1 MDNRRQN
8 RRQQQ
13 RSRMMLIVAAVII
26 LLAAVILCISLGV
39 FSETG
44 LLRSKKTTA
53 ESGTQ
58 GWTSEKSHSS
68 EKSDPNA
75 VVYGGKT
82 YIYNDHLTN
91 YLLLGVD
98 TDGSI
103 QEEKTPGSA
112 GQSDTIFLISYDRVK
127 ETTVGLAI
135 PRDTITQIEKF
146 TPGGDSL
153 GFYSDHL
160 NLQYAYG
167 DGKRKSCELT
177 STAVSRLLSGL
188 PIGGYAAVNLESIPA
203 LTQLLGGV
211 EITVPDDSLADK
223 NPDFVKGNKV
233 ILDETNTGLF
243 VRSRDRSTEQSAIV
257 RMNRQKVFLEAF
269 ASKLAQEQKKD
280 ASTVTTLYEKMKA
293 EMITNMSTDQF
304 VDIAVAERVG
314 GIQTIPGETGHE
326 EVYDVYRIDDAAL
339 YKMILELFYTEA
351 EE

>member
-1 MDNRRQN
+1 M
-8 RRQQQ
+8 
-13 RSRMMLIVAAVII
+13 IGIIAGVII
-26 LLAAVILCISLGV
+26 LLAAAVLGV
-39 FSETG
+39 TLGAFGKTSPF
-44 LLRSKKTTA
+44 RKKTTA
-53 ESGTQ
+53 ESGTE
-58 GWTSEKSHSS
+58 GWTAEAAAPGSI
-68 EKSDPNA
+68 
-75 VVYGGKT
+75 VYDGKT
-82 YIYNDHLTN
+82 YVYNDHLTN

-112 GQSDTIFLISYDRVK
+112 GQSDSIFLIAYDRVE

-177 STAVSRLLSGL
+177 SAAVSRLLSGL
-188 PIGGYAAVNLESIPA
+188 PIGGYAAINLESIPK
-203 LTQLLGGV
+203 LTELLGGV
-211 EITVPDDSLADK
+211 EVTVPDDSLAEKDSAFK
-223 NPDFVKGNKV
+223 KGNKV
-233 ILDETNTGLF
+233 LLNEENTELF
-243 VRSRDRSTEQSAIV
+243 VRSRNTKEAQSAIV

-280 ASTVTTLYEKMKA
+280 ASTVTALFETMKP
-293 EMITNMSTDQF
+293 EMITNMSNDQF
-304 VDIAVAERVG
+304 VDIAVAGRSG

-326 EVYDVYRIDDAAL
+326 DVYDVYRIDDASL
-339 YKMILELFYTEA
+339 YKMVLELFYTVA
-351 EE
+351 EEN

>member
-1 MDNRRQN
+1 
-8 RRQQQ
+8 
-13 RSRMMLIVAAVII
+13 MMLIIAAAVI
-26 LLAAVILCISLGV
+26 LLAAAVLCIALGV
-39 FSETG
+39 FNRTGISHSE
-44 LLRSKKTTA
+44 KTEA

-58 GWTSEKSHSS
+58 GRTAEKANP
-68 EKSDPNA
+68 DA
-75 VVYGGKT
+75 IVYDGKT
-82 YIYNDHLTN
+82 YVYNDHLTN

-103 QEEKTPGSA
+103 QEPKEPGSA
-112 GQSDTIFLISYDRVK
+112 GQSDSVFLISYDRVK

-146 TPGGDSL
+146 TPGGESL

-177 STAVSRLLSGL
+177 SAAVSRLLSGL
-188 PIGGYAAVNLESIPA
+188 PVGGYAAINLDSIPR

-211 EITVPDDSLADK
+211 EVTVPDDSLSGK

-233 ILDETNTGLF
+233 VLDETNTETF
-243 VRSRDRSTEQSAIV
+243 VRSRDRQIEQSAIT

-280 ASTVTTLYEKMKA
+280 ASTVTTLFETMKT
-293 EMITNMSTDQF
+293 EMVTNMSNDQF
-304 VDIAVAERVG
+304 VDIAVAERSG

-326 EVYDVYRIDDAAL
+326 EVYDVYRVDDAAL
-339 YKMILELFYTEA
+339 YKMVLELFYTQTEDR
-351 EE
+351 

>member
-1 MDNRRQN
+1 MDNRKQN

-13 RSRMMLIVAAVII
+13 RKRIMLIIAAVVI
-26 LLAAVILCISLGV
+26 LLAAAVLCIALGV
-39 FSETG
+39 FNRTGISHSE
-44 LLRSKKTTA
+44 KTEA

-58 GWTSEKSHSS
+58 GRTAEKANP
-68 EKSDPNA
+68 DA
-75 VVYGGKT
+75 IVYDGKT
-82 YIYNDHLTN
+82 YVYNDHLTN

-103 QEEKTPGSA
+103 QEPREPGSA
-112 GQSDTIFLISYDRVK
+112 GQSDSVFLISYDRVK

-146 TPGGDSL
+146 TPGGESL

-177 STAVSRLLSGL
+177 SAAVSRLLSGL
-188 PIGGYAAVNLESIPA
+188 PIGGYAAINLDSIPR

-211 EITVPDDSLADK
+211 EVTVPDDSLSGK

-233 ILDETNTGLF
+233 VLDETNTETF
-243 VRSRDRSTEQSAIV
+243 VRSRDRQIEQSAIT

-280 ASTVTTLYEKMKA
+280 ASTVTTLFETMKT
-293 EMITNMSTDQF
+293 EMVTNMSNDQF
-304 VDIAVAERVG
+304 VDIAVAERSG

-326 EVYDVYRIDDAAL
+326 EVYDVYRVDDAAL
-339 YKMILELFYTEA
+339 YKMVLELFYTQTEDR
-351 EE
+351 

>member
-1 MDNRRQN
+1 
-8 RRQQQ
+8 
-13 RSRMMLIVAAVII
+13 MMLIIAAVVI
-26 LLAAVILCISLGV
+26 LLAAAVLCIALGV
-39 FSETG
+39 FNRTGISHSE
-44 LLRSKKTTA
+44 KTEA

-58 GWTSEKSHSS
+58 GRTAEKANP
-68 EKSDPNA
+68 DA
-75 VVYGGKT
+75 IVYDGKT
-82 YIYNDHLTN
+82 YVYNDHLTN

-103 QEEKTPGSA
+103 QEPKEPGSA
-112 GQSDTIFLISYDRVK
+112 GQSDSIFLISYDRVK

-146 TPGGDSL
+146 TPGGESL

-177 STAVSRLLSGL
+177 SAAVSRLLSGL
-188 PIGGYAAVNLESIPA
+188 PVGGYAAINLDSIPR

-211 EITVPDDSLADK
+211 EVTVPDDSLSGK

-233 ILDETNTGLF
+233 VLDETNTETF
-243 VRSRDRSTEQSAIV
+243 VRSRDRQIEQSAIT

-280 ASTVTTLYEKMKA
+280 ASTVTTLFETMKT
-293 EMITNMSTDQF
+293 EMVTNMSNDQF
-304 VDIAVAERVG
+304 VDIAVAERSG

-326 EVYDVYRIDDAAL
+326 EVYDVYRVDDAAL
-339 YKMILELFYTEA
+339 YKMVLELFYTQTEDR
-351 EE
+351 

>member
-1 MDNRRQN
+1 
-8 RRQQQ
+8 
-13 RSRMMLIVAAVII
+13 MMLIIAAVVI
-26 LLAAVILCISLGV
+26 LLAAAVLCIALGV
-39 FSETG
+39 FNRTGISHSE
-44 LLRSKKTTA
+44 KTEA

-58 GWTSEKSHSS
+58 GWTAEKANPDAIVYDG
-68 EKSDPNA
+68 KSY
-75 VVYGGKT
+75 V
-82 YIYNDHLTN
+82 YNDHLTN

-103 QEEKTPGSA
+103 QEPREPGSA
-112 GQSDTIFLISYDRVK
+112 GQSDSIFLISYDRVK

-146 TPGGDSL
+146 TPGGESL

-177 STAVSRLLSGL
+177 SAAVSRLLSGL
-188 PIGGYAAVNLESIPA
+188 PIGGYAAINLDSIPR

-211 EITVPDDSLADK
+211 EVTVPDDSLSEK

-233 ILDETNTGLF
+233 VLDETNTETF
-243 VRSRDRSTEQSAIV
+243 VRSRDRQIEQSAIT
-257 RMNRQKVFLEAF
+257 RMNHQKVFLEAF

-280 ASTVTTLYEKMKA
+280 ASTVTRLFETMKT
-293 EMITNMSTDQF
+293 EMVTNMSNDQF
-304 VDIAVAERVG
+304 VDIAVAERSG

-326 EVYDVYRIDDAAL
+326 EVYDVYRVDDAAL
-339 YKMILELFYTEA
+339 YKMVLELFYTQTEDR
-351 EE
+351 

>member
-1 MDNRRQN
+1 MDNRKQN

-13 RSRMMLIVAAVII
+13 RKRIMLIIAAVVI
-26 LLAAVILCISLGV
+26 LLAAAVLCIALGV
-39 FSETG
+39 FNRTGISHSE
-44 LLRSKKTTA
+44 KTEA

-58 GWTSEKSHSS
+58 GWTAEKANP
-68 EKSDPNA
+68 DA
-75 VVYGGKT
+75 IVYDGKT
-82 YIYNDHLTN
+82 YVYNDHLTN

-103 QEEKTPGSA
+103 QEPKEPGSA
-112 GQSDTIFLISYDRVK
+112 GQSDSVFLISYDRVK

-146 TPGGDSL
+146 TPGGESL

-177 STAVSRLLSGL
+177 SAAVSRLLSGL
-188 PIGGYAAVNLESIPA
+188 PIGGYAAINLDSIPR

-211 EITVPDDSLADK
+211 EVTVPDDSLSGK

-233 ILDETNTGLF
+233 VLDETNTETF
-243 VRSRDRSTEQSAIV
+243 VRSRDRQIEQSAIT

-280 ASTVTTLYEKMKA
+280 ASTVTTLFETMKT
-293 EMITNMSTDQF
+293 EMVTNMSNDQF
-304 VDIAVAERVG
+304 VDIAVAERSG

-326 EVYDVYRIDDAAL
+326 EVYDVYRVDDAAL
-339 YKMILELFYTEA
+339 YKMVLELFYTQTEDR
-351 EE
+351 

>member
-1 MDNRRQN
+1 
-8 RRQQQ
+8 
-13 RSRMMLIVAAVII
+13 MMLIIAAVVI
-26 LLAAVILCISLGV
+26 LLAAAVLCIALGV
-39 FSETG
+39 FNRTGISHSE
-44 LLRSKKTTA
+44 KTEA

-58 GWTSEKSHSS
+58 GRTAEKANP
-68 EKSDPNA
+68 DA
-75 VVYGGKT
+75 IVYDGKT
-82 YIYNDHLTN
+82 YVYNDHLTN

-103 QEEKTPGSA
+103 QEPKEPGSA
-112 GQSDTIFLISYDRVK
+112 GQSDSIFLISYDRVK

-146 TPGGDSL
+146 TPGGESL

-177 STAVSRLLSGL
+177 SAAVSRLLSGL
-188 PIGGYAAVNLESIPA
+188 PVGGYAAINLDSIPR

-211 EITVPDDSLADK
+211 EVTVPDDSLSEK

-233 ILDETNTGLF
+233 VLDETNTETF
-243 VRSRDRSTEQSAIV
+243 VRSRDRQIEQSAIT
-257 RMNRQKVFLEAF
+257 RMNHQKVFLEAF

-280 ASTVTTLYEKMKA
+280 ASTVTRLFETMKT
-293 EMITNMSTDQF
+293 EMVTNMSNDQF
-304 VDIAVAERVG
+304 VDIAVAERSG

-326 EVYDVYRIDDAAL
+326 EVYDVYRVDDAAL
-339 YKMILELFYTEA
+339 YKMVLELFYTQTEDR
-351 EE
+351 

>member
-1 MDNRRQN
+1 
-8 RRQQQ
+8 
-13 RSRMMLIVAAVII
+13 MMLIIAAAVI
-26 LLAAVILCISLGV
+26 LLAAAVLCIALGV
-39 FSETG
+39 FNRTGISHSE
-44 LLRSKKTTA
+44 KTEA

-58 GWTSEKSHSS
+58 GWTAEKANP
-68 EKSDPNA
+68 DA
-75 VVYGGKT
+75 IVYDGKT
-82 YIYNDHLTN
+82 YVYNDHLTN

-103 QEEKTPGSA
+103 QEPKEPGSA
-112 GQSDTIFLISYDRVK
+112 GQSDSIFLISYDRVK

-146 TPGGDSL
+146 TPGGESL

-177 STAVSRLLSGL
+177 SAAVSRLLSGL
-188 PIGGYAAVNLESIPA
+188 PIGGYAAINLDSIPR

-211 EITVPDDSLADK
+211 EVTVPDDSLSGK

-233 ILDETNTGLF
+233 VLDETNTETF
-243 VRSRDRSTEQSAIV
+243 VRSRDRQIEQSAIT

-280 ASTVTTLYEKMKA
+280 ASTVTTLFETMKT
-293 EMITNMSTDQF
+293 EMVTNMSNDQF
-304 VDIAVAERVG
+304 VDIAVAERSG

-326 EVYDVYRIDDAAL
+326 EVYDVYRVDDAAL
-339 YKMILELFYTEA
+339 YKMVLELFYTQTEDR
-351 EE
+351 

>member
-1 MDNRRQN
+1 
-8 RRQQQ
+8 
-13 RSRMMLIVAAVII
+13 MMLIIAAVVI
-26 LLAAVILCISLGV
+26 LLAAAVLCIALGV
-39 FSETG
+39 FNRTGISHSE
-44 LLRSKKTTA
+44 KTEA

-58 GWTSEKSHSS
+58 GWTAEKANP
-68 EKSDPNA
+68 DA
-75 VVYGGKT
+75 IVYDGKT
-82 YIYNDHLTN
+82 YVYNDHLTN

-103 QEEKTPGSA
+103 QEPREPGSA
-112 GQSDTIFLISYDRVK
+112 GQSDSVFLISYDRVK

-146 TPGGDSL
+146 TPGGESL

-177 STAVSRLLSGL
+177 SAAVSRLLSGL
-188 PIGGYAAVNLESIPA
+188 PVGGYAAINLDSIPR

-211 EITVPDDSLADK
+211 EVTVPDDSLSEK

-233 ILDETNTGLF
+233 VLDETNTETF
-243 VRSRDRSTEQSAIV
+243 VRSRDRQIEQSAIT
-257 RMNRQKVFLEAF
+257 RMNHQKVFLEAF

-280 ASTVTTLYEKMKA
+280 ASTVTRLFETMKT
-293 EMITNMSTDQF
+293 EMVTNMSNDQF
-304 VDIAVAERVG
+304 VDIAVAERSG

-326 EVYDVYRIDDAAL
+326 EVYDVYRVDDAAL
-339 YKMILELFYTEA
+339 YKMVLELFYTQTEDR
-351 EE
+351 

>member
-1 MDNRRQN
+1 
-8 RRQQQ
+8 
-13 RSRMMLIVAAVII
+13 MMLIIAAAVI
-26 LLAAVILCISLGV
+26 LLAAAVLCIALGV
-39 FSETG
+39 FNRTGISHSE
-44 LLRSKKTTA
+44 KTEA

-58 GWTSEKSHSS
+58 GWTAEKANPDAIVYDG
-68 EKSDPNA
+68 KSY
-75 VVYGGKT
+75 V
-82 YIYNDHLTN
+82 YNDHLTN

-103 QEEKTPGSA
+103 QEPREPGSA
-112 GQSDTIFLISYDRVK
+112 GQSDSVFLISYDRVK

-146 TPGGDSL
+146 TPGGESL

-177 STAVSRLLSGL
+177 SAAVSRLLSGL
-188 PIGGYAAVNLESIPA
+188 PVGGYAAINLDSIPR

-211 EITVPDDSLADK
+211 EVTVPDDSLSEK

-233 ILDETNTGLF
+233 VLDETNTETF
-243 VRSRDRSTEQSAIV
+243 VRSRDRQIEQSAIT
-257 RMNRQKVFLEAF
+257 RMNHQKVFLEAF

-280 ASTVTTLYEKMKA
+280 ASTVTRLFETMKT
-293 EMITNMSTDQF
+293 EMVTNMSNDQF
-304 VDIAVAERVG
+304 VDIAVAERSG

-326 EVYDVYRIDDAAL
+326 EVYDVYRVDDAAL
-339 YKMILELFYTEA
+339 YKMVLELFYTQTEDR
-351 EE
+351 

>member
-1 MDNRRQN
+1 
-8 RRQQQ
+8 
-13 RSRMMLIVAAVII
+13 MMLIIAAVVI
-26 LLAAVILCISLGV
+26 LLAAAVLCIALGV
-39 FSETG
+39 FNRTGISHSE
-44 LLRSKKTTA
+44 KTEA

-58 GWTSEKSHSS
+58 GRTAEKANP
-68 EKSDPNA
+68 DA
-75 VVYGGKT
+75 IVYDGKT
-82 YIYNDHLTN
+82 YVYNDHLTN

-103 QEEKTPGSA
+103 QEPREPGSA
-112 GQSDTIFLISYDRVK
+112 GQSDSVFLISYDRVK

-146 TPGGDSL
+146 TPGGESL

-177 STAVSRLLSGL
+177 SAAVSRLLSGL
-188 PIGGYAAVNLESIPA
+188 PVGGYAAINLDSIPR

-211 EITVPDDSLADK
+211 EVTVPDDSLSEK

-233 ILDETNTGLF
+233 VLDETNTETF
-243 VRSRDRSTEQSAIV
+243 VRSRDRQIEQSAIT

-280 ASTVTTLYEKMKA
+280 ASTVTRLFETMKT
-293 EMITNMSTDQF
+293 EMVTNMSNDQF
-304 VDIAVAERVG
+304 VDIAVAERSG

-326 EVYDVYRIDDAAL
+326 EVYDVYRVDDAAL
-339 YKMILELFYTEA
+339 YKMVLELFYTQTEDR
-351 EE
+351 

>member
-1 MDNRRQN
+1 
-8 RRQQQ
+8 
-13 RSRMMLIVAAVII
+13 MMLIIAAVVI
-26 LLAAVILCISLGV
+26 LLAAAVLCIALGV
-39 FSETG
+39 FNRTGISHSE
-44 LLRSKKTTA
+44 KTEA

-58 GWTSEKSHSS
+58 GWTAEKANP
-68 EKSDPNA
+68 DA
-75 VVYGGKT
+75 IVYDGKT
-82 YIYNDHLTN
+82 YVYNDHLTN

-103 QEEKTPGSA
+103 QEPKEPGSA
-112 GQSDTIFLISYDRVK
+112 GQSDSIFLISYDRVK

-146 TPGGDSL
+146 TPGGESL

-177 STAVSRLLSGL
+177 SAAVSRLLSGL
-188 PIGGYAAVNLESIPA
+188 PIGGYAAINLDSIPR

-211 EITVPDDSLADK
+211 EVTVPDDSLSGK

-233 ILDETNTGLF
+233 VLDETNTETF
-243 VRSRDRSTEQSAIV
+243 VRSRDRQIEQSAIT

-280 ASTVTTLYEKMKA
+280 ASTVTTLFETMKT
-293 EMITNMSTDQF
+293 EMVTNMSNDQF
-304 VDIAVAERVG
+304 VDIAVAERSG

-326 EVYDVYRIDDAAL
+326 EVYDVYRVDDAAL
-339 YKMILELFYTEA
+339 YKMVLELFYTQTEDR
-351 EE
+351 

>member
-1 MDNRRQN
+1 
-8 RRQQQ
+8 
-13 RSRMMLIVAAVII
+13 MMLIIAAAVI
-26 LLAAVILCISLGV
+26 LLAAAVLCIALGV
-39 FSETG
+39 FNRTGISHSE
-44 LLRSKKTTA
+44 KTEA

-58 GWTSEKSHSS
+58 GRTAEKANP
-68 EKSDPNA
+68 DA
-75 VVYGGKT
+75 IVYDGKT
-82 YIYNDHLTN
+82 YVYNDHLTN

-103 QEEKTPGSA
+103 QEPKEPGSA
-112 GQSDTIFLISYDRVK
+112 GQSDSVFLISYDRVK

-146 TPGGDSL
+146 TPGGESL

-177 STAVSRLLSGL
+177 SAAVSRLLSGL
-188 PIGGYAAVNLESIPA
+188 PIGGYAAINLDSIPR

-211 EITVPDDSLADK
+211 EVTVPDDSLSEK

-233 ILDETNTGLF
+233 VLDETNTETF
-243 VRSRDRSTEQSAIV
+243 VRSRDRQIEQSAIT
-257 RMNRQKVFLEAF
+257 RMNHQKVFLEAF

-280 ASTVTTLYEKMKA
+280 ASTVTRLFETMKT
-293 EMITNMSTDQF
+293 EMVTNMSNDQF
-304 VDIAVAERVG
+304 VDIAVAERSG

-326 EVYDVYRIDDAAL
+326 EVYDVYRVDDAAL
-339 YKMILELFYTEA
+339 YKMVLELFYTQTEDR
-351 EE
+351 

>member
-1 MDNRRQN
+1 
-8 RRQQQ
+8 
-13 RSRMMLIVAAVII
+13 MMLIIAAAVI
-26 LLAAVILCISLGV
+26 LLAAAVLCIALGV
-39 FSETG
+39 FNRTGISHSE
-44 LLRSKKTTA
+44 KTEA

-58 GWTSEKSHSS
+58 GRTAEKANP
-68 EKSDPNA
+68 DA
-75 VVYGGKT
+75 IVYDGKT
-82 YIYNDHLTN
+82 YVYNDHLTN

-103 QEEKTPGSA
+103 QEKKEPGSA
-112 GQSDTIFLISYDRVK
+112 GQSDSVFLISYDRVK

-146 TPGGDSL
+146 TPGGESL

-177 STAVSRLLSGL
+177 SAAVSRLLSGL
-188 PIGGYAAVNLESIPA
+188 PVGGYAAINLDSIPR

-211 EITVPDDSLADK
+211 EVTVPDDSLSGK

-233 ILDETNTGLF
+233 VLDETNTETF
-243 VRSRDRSTEQSAIV
+243 VRSRDRQIEQSAIT

-280 ASTVTTLYEKMKA
+280 ASTVTRLFETMKT
-293 EMITNMSTDQF
+293 EMVTNMSNDQF
-304 VDIAVAERVG
+304 VDIAVAERSG

-326 EVYDVYRIDDAAL
+326 EVYDVYRVDDAAL
-339 YKMILELFYTEA
+339 YKMVLELFYTQTEDR
-351 EE
+351 

>member
-1 MDNRRQN
+1 
-8 RRQQQ
+8 
-13 RSRMMLIVAAVII
+13 MMLIIAAVVI
-26 LLAAVILCISLGV
+26 LLAAAVLCIALGV
-39 FSETG
+39 FNRTGISHSE
-44 LLRSKKTTA
+44 KTEA

-58 GWTSEKSHSS
+58 GWTAEKANPDAIVYDG
-68 EKSDPNA
+68 KSY
-75 VVYGGKT
+75 V
-82 YIYNDHLTN
+82 YNDHLTN

-103 QEEKTPGSA
+103 QEPREPGSA
-112 GQSDTIFLISYDRVK
+112 GQSDSVFLISYDRVK

-146 TPGGDSL
+146 TPGGESL

-177 STAVSRLLSGL
+177 SAAVSRLLSGL
-188 PIGGYAAVNLESIPA
+188 PVGGYAAINLDSIPR

-211 EITVPDDSLADK
+211 EVTVPDDSLSGK

-233 ILDETNTGLF
+233 VLDETNTETF
-243 VRSRDRSTEQSAIV
+243 VRSRDRQIEQSAIT
-257 RMNRQKVFLEAF
+257 RMNHQKVFLEAF

-280 ASTVTTLYEKMKA
+280 ASTVTTLFETMKT
-293 EMITNMSTDQF
+293 EMVTNMSNDQF
-304 VDIAVAERVG
+304 VDIAVAERSG

-326 EVYDVYRIDDAAL
+326 EVYDVYRVDDAAL
-339 YKMILELFYTEA
+339 YKMVLELFYTQTEDR
-351 EE
+351 

>member
-1 MDNRRQN
+1 
-8 RRQQQ
+8 
-13 RSRMMLIVAAVII
+13 MMLIIAAVVI
-26 LLAAVILCISLGV
+26 LLAAAVLCIALGV
-39 FSETG
+39 FNRTGISHSE
-44 LLRSKKTTA
+44 KTEA

-58 GWTSEKSHSS
+58 GRTAEKANP
-68 EKSDPNA
+68 DA
-75 VVYGGKT
+75 IVYDGKT
-82 YIYNDHLTN
+82 YVYNDHLTN

-103 QEEKTPGSA
+103 QEPKEPGSA
-112 GQSDTIFLISYDRVK
+112 GQSDSIFLISYDRVK

-146 TPGGDSL
+146 TPGGESL

-177 STAVSRLLSGL
+177 SAAVSRLLSGL
-188 PIGGYAAVNLESIPA
+188 PIGGYAAINLDSIPR

-211 EITVPDDSLADK
+211 EVTVPDDSLSEK

-233 ILDETNTGLF
+233 VLDETNTETF
-243 VRSRDRSTEQSAIV
+243 VRSRDRQIEQSAIT
-257 RMNRQKVFLEAF
+257 RMNHQKVFLEAF

-280 ASTVTTLYEKMKA
+280 ASTVTRLFETMKA
-293 EMITNMSTDQF
+293 EMVTNMSNDQF
-304 VDIAVAERVG
+304 VDIAVAERSG

-326 EVYDVYRIDDAAL
+326 EVYDVYRVDDAAL
-339 YKMILELFYTEA
+339 YKMVLELFYTQTEDR
-351 EE
+351 

>member
-1 MDNRRQN
+1 
-8 RRQQQ
+8 
-13 RSRMMLIVAAVII
+13 MMLIIAAVVI
-26 LLAAVILCISLGV
+26 LLAAAVLCIALGV
-39 FSETG
+39 FNRTGISHSE
-44 LLRSKKTTA
+44 KTEA

-58 GWTSEKSHSS
+58 GRTAEKANP
-68 EKSDPNA
+68 DA
-75 VVYGGKT
+75 IVYDGKT
-82 YIYNDHLTN
+82 YVYNDHLTN

-103 QEEKTPGSA
+103 QEPKEPGSA
-112 GQSDTIFLISYDRVK
+112 GQSDSIFLISYDRVK

-146 TPGGDSL
+146 TPGGESL

-177 STAVSRLLSGL
+177 SAAVSRLLSGL
-188 PIGGYAAVNLESIPA
+188 PIGGYAAINLDSIPR

-211 EITVPDDSLADK
+211 EVTVPDDSLSGK

-233 ILDETNTGLF
+233 VLDETNTETF
-243 VRSRDRSTEQSAIV
+243 VRSRDRQIEQSAIT
-257 RMNRQKVFLEAF
+257 RMNHQKVFLEAF

-280 ASTVTTLYEKMKA
+280 ASTVTRLFETMKT
-293 EMITNMSTDQF
+293 EMVTNMSNDQF
-304 VDIAVAERVG
+304 VDIAVAERSG

-326 EVYDVYRIDDAAL
+326 EVYDVYRVDDAAL
-339 YKMILELFYTEA
+339 YKMVLELFYTQTEDR
-351 EE
+351 